1 MTIPYQIIRIETKQF
16 AVFPEKF
23 INSEPVLV
31 KSSFGFSPSEDLQT
45 IGCRSVFNYIQN
57 ENLLLVTEL
66 LTVFA
71 LAPEGVEE
79 IKKKGIIP
87 VDFLRYMATIAVGA
101 ARGVIHTKTEG
112 TVLNS
117 IVLPPINLVE
127 IIKQD
132 LDVSGLTEEKK

>member
-23 INSEPVLV
+23 INTERVLV
-31 KSSFGFSPSEDLQT
+31 KSSYGFSPSEDLQT

-66 LTVFA
+66 LTFFA

-79 IKKKGIIP
+79 IKKKGVIP

-132 LDVSGLTEEKK
+132 LDISGLTEEKK

>member
-23 INSEPVLV
+23 INTERVLV
-31 KSSFGFSPSEDLQT
+31 KSSYGFSPSEDLQT

-57 ENLLLVTEL
+57 KNLLLVTEL

-132 LDVSGLTEEKK
+132 LDISGLTEEKK